1 MRRVRVLGAP
11 SDLSPPSAPQV
22 RVCASASVPAK
33 VKAAVEKAAVAGSLT
48 LLAAAPAH
56 ASQTDEVV
64 GFLKAFLEFRTKD
77 PTSFLLLTVAP
88 ILVPYA
94 IFSVLV
100 GKKEVRRKEELAAG
114 GWDKFMA
121 ERGLDIDT
129 LKLPQL
135 NAFAIAAEKDLLDD
149 EMVREFV
156 RQVELSEKWKKS
168 TIDVADP
175 RLENAKR
182 RARAEK
188 ILALKE
194 ERAKQEASA
203 NN

>member
-1 MRRVRVLGAP
+1 
-11 SDLSPPSAPQV
+11 
-22 RVCASASVPAK
+22 
-33 VKAAVEKAAVAGSLT
+33 
-48 LLAAAPAH
+48 
-56 ASQTDEVV
+56 
-64 GFLKAFLEFRTKD
+64 
-77 PTSFLLLTVAP
+77 
-88 ILVPYA
+88 
-94 IFSVLV
+94 
-100 GKKEVRRKEELAAG
+100 
-114 GWDKFMA
+114 MA

-135 NAFAIAAEKDLLDD
+135 NALCNAP
-149 EMVREFV
+149 RRTSSTTRWCEFV

-175 RLENAKR
+175 RLESAKR

>member
-1 MRRVRVLGAP
+1 MLI
-11 SDLSPPSAPQV
+11 LTSPPPTQV
-22 RVCASASVPAK
+22 RVCASASSIPAK
-33 VKAAVEKAAVAGSLT
+33 VKSAVEKAAVAGSLT
-48 LLAAAPAH
+48 LLAASPAH

-77 PTSFLLLTVAP
+77 PTSFLLYSVAP

-94 IFSVLV
+94 VFTVLV
-100 GKKEVRRKEELAAG
+100 GKKEIRRKEELAAG

-121 ERGLDIDT
+121 ERGLDIET

-149 EMVREFV
+149 EMVTEFV
-156 RQVELSEKWKKS
+156 RQVEISEKWNKN
-168 TIDVADP
+168 TIDLEDP
-175 RLENAKR
+175 RLVMAKR

-188 ILALKE
+188 ILAMKE
-194 ERAKQEASA
+194 QRSKQEANA
-203 NN
+203 N